1 MRDVG
6 LCFCLSLSLP
16 LEAKARLKVCHR
28 KAISALRG
36 PQARLYPRFALYG
49 CATYASLL
57 FCNFCKCVFVVSVE
71 QDGLC
76 PSRAS
81 ERIEVP
87 CSAEDCAWH
96 TALVCFPWW
105 AGALGY

>member
-1 MRDVG
+1 MSQEGYQCPAWTPGQTFTPDLPCMGV
-6 LCFCLSLSLP
+6 LLMLICF
-16 LEAKARLKVCHR
+16 
-28 KAISALRG
+28 
-36 PQARLYPRFALYG
+36 
-49 CATYASLL
+49 L
-57 FCNFCKCVFVVSVE
+57 FCNFRKCVFVVSVE

-87 CSAEDCAWH
+87 YSAEDCAWH